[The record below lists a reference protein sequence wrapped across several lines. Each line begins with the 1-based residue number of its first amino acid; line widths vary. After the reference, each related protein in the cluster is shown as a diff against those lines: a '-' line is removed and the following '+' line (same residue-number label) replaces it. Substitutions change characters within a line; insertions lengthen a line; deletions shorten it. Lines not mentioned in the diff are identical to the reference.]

1 MPSMEPTNAQQK
13 RVVDLSAYRSRK
25 QIEEPESDPHRQEAV
40 EAIEEIARHLLQA
53 IRVIKRIHQ

>member
-1 MPSMEPTNAQQK
+1 MSNTEPTSAPQK
-13 RVVDLSAYRSRK
+13 RVVDLTAYRSRK
-25 QIEEPESDPHRQEAV
+25 KIEEPESDPHRHEAV